1 VRNSLASDEESAC
14 VTETEDL
21 EVYIYVGTISQA
33 VGIYVQKKRSDG
45 RESTCNFLC
54 SYEIRVFFF

>member
-1 VRNSLASDEESAC
+1 